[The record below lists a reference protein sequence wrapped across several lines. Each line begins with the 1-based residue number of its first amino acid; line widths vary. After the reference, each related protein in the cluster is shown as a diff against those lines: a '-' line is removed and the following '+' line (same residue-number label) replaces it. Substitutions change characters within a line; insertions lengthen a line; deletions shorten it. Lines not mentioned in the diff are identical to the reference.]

1 MDATVRRA
9 LITARALAACALA
22 VGAAAVGGEAA
33 WPPADE
39 ALIHSARLWEVHD
52 RGDLAQLALQKL
64 IAARP
69 DSPQA
74 LVELGELDL
83 RIGELSGAAQVL
95 AQLQQRYK
103 DSQAARD
110 YEVEYRLA
118 TRDRL
123 QLALVRRMIQM
134 GKGRQALESLRAL
147 FPRGV
152 PNNAIG
158 AEYYR

>member
-74 LVELGELDL
+74 MVELGELDI
-83 RIGELSGAAQVL
+83 RIGELAGAAQVL
-95 AQLQQRYK
+95 AQLQQRFK
-103 DSQAARD
+103 DSPAARD
-110 YEVEYRLA
+110 FDTEYRLA

-123 QLALVRRMIQM
+123 QLALVRRLIQM
-134 GKGRQALESLRAL
+134 GKGKEAMASLRML
-147 FPRGV
+147 FPGGI
-152 PNNAIG
+152 PDNSMG
-158 AEYYR
+158 A